1 MKNTVATSTPTLSG
15 NTTWTFQGVFD
26 CALPLVPEVEK
37 IILNGDTTI
46 VCWKDGTKTKSTA
59 SIEDVVSPEV
69 GSAMCLLK
77 KLYGKKVYGRKQY
90 RRLLMKAETQDFI
103 SKKIMKT
110 YLEEVKRKESED
122 KRKKENGKKK

>member
-1 MKNTVATSTPTLSG
+1 MKNTVATPATTVSG
-15 NTTWTFQGVFD
+15 YTTWTSHEVLECTLQF
-26 CALPLVPEVEK
+26 VPEVEK

-69 GSAMCLLK
+69 GFAMCLLK